1 MSLNFALSV
10 EEILMLLGGALR
22 HDFVCSKDAKLR
34 KREVNTRTRMLVGTV
49 PCTSI
54 VSSIFKTFETKW

>member
-1 MSLNFALSV
+1 MKILGISFSLNFALSV

-34 KREVNTRTRMLVGTV
+34 KRSTHGQE
-49 PCTSI
+49 CS
-54 VSSIFKTFETKW
+54 